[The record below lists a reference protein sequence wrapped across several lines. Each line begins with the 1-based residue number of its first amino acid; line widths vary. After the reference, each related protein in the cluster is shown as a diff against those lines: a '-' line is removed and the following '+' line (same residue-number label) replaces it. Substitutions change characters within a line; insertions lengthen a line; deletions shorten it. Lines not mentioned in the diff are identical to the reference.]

1 SSGAISVGIPTKEN
15 TGDSSLQT
23 ATSKPV
29 AESRQFSIVTAAIYG
44 NIEVTKGIAP
54 FIPSTKLSN
63 IFTFFFAAY
72 KNESKK
78 IVGISKAKA

>member
-1 SSGAISVGIPTKEN
+1 VGIPTKEN

-29 AESRQFSIVTAAIYG
+29 AESKQFSIVTATIYG
-44 NIEVTKGIAP
+44 KTEVTKGIAP
-54 FIPSTKLSN
+54 FMPSTKLSN
-63 IFTFFFAAY
+63 IFTFLFAAY

-78 IVGISKAKA
+78 IVGMSRARA